1 MIENLFVS
9 DQDLRWRTWQ
19 QKSRLAD
26 QRSEKRMKIV
36 FFVVAGILLA
46 WALYVVFTPVPVGQ
60 RDRSPGKV
68 AKAMATPLV
77 YP

>member
-1 MIENLFVS
+1 MNHGSTKMIENLFVS

-46 WALYVVFTPVPVGQ
+46 WALCGVYADSGRAARPFTWQG
-60 RDRSPGKV
+60 G
-68 AKAMATPLV
+68 
-77 YP
+77 